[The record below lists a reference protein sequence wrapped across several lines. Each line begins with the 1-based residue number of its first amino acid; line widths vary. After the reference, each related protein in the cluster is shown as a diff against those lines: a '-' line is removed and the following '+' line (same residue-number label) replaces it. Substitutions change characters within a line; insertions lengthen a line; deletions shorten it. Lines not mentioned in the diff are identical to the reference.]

1 MVVYT
6 LCTETFTSF
15 PQGCVRGQNQQE
27 RRFTNKDQRIV
38 AKNVGVSAQA
48 GLYNGSRGWR
58 EVLSGCSPGVL
69 EGGGGKLQR
78 EQLGP
83 ADKARADNSVRFYPR
98 YRTPQDDN
106 RNQDIVSFDTDN

>member
-1 MVVYT
+1 MNSIH
-6 LCTETFTSF
+6 FSF

-38 AKNVGVSAQA
+38 DKKVSISAQA
-48 GLYNGSRGWR
+48 GLYKGSWGWR
-58 EVLSGCSPGVL
+58 EVLPGCSPGVL

-83 ADKARADNSVRFYPR
+83 ADKAIADNSVHFYPE
-98 YRTPQDDN
+98 YRTPSGDN
-106 RNQDIVSFDTDN
+106 RNQGIVSFGSDT